1 MSIAGAVHFL
11 LLAAVSHA
19 TPDIGAIVRPEAAID
34 LAGDR
39 VGEDGASLH
48 TWIRAFASD
57 ETDRND
63 AWFLEARLQ
72 HHTLFGDDVEAWYE
86 LSLGETGF
94 DARLGGPSSPAR
106 LRIGALRERWGKL
119 DLLPVLDV
127 LNPTDARIGPLV
139 PSEWQR
145 IPIPMAVAQIGTGKI
160 RSETVL
166 IPFAGADRL
175 WLRETDWSLV
185 RQGMTSA
192 FWNEA
197 AGWEGD
203 DQTEW
208 INLTQQLAVNSVDLD
223 PSYRRGQDAATNGNS
238 LPQALLY
245 NGEIAQR
252 FELYGPQFDV
262 AVMAGLLRSTFP
274 QAELD
279 ETFRQYL
286 VSETHPGIV
295 EIVNGELQTADGAL
309 TYAWP
314 RTFLA
319 GLEASTL
326 IGGLQVR
333 AEGGYTSDR
342 VVRMDYIRAT
352 TVPQLATGLG
362 VDYVRGSN
370 LQITLETRWQHLLE
384 VPVAPLVLA
393 KADQLQI
400 AAGFRAGLLAERL
413 TLQAGGAYDLS
424 FSELLLR
431 PAIAYRATDSL
442 QLELGAVILE
452 GFATDAPRTLIDAI
466 TYRGGPASFW
476 SQNDSVTFA
485 LSWIL

>member
-1 MSIAGAVHFL
+1 MQLL
-11 LLAAVSHA
+11 LLASVSRA
-19 TPDIGAIVRPEAAID
+19 TPDVGAILRPEAVVD

-39 VGEDGASLH
+39 IGEDPAALH
-48 TWIRAFASD
+48 TWIRAFAGD
-57 ETDRND
+57 ETDRGD

-72 HHTLFGDDVEAWYE
+72 HHALFGGDVEAWYE
-86 LSLGETGF
+86 LGLGETGF
-94 DARLGGPSSPAR
+94 DGRLGGPSSPVR
-106 LRIGALRERWGKL
+106 LRIGALRERWGRL

-127 LNPTDARIGPLV
+127 LNPIDARIGPLV
-139 PSEWQR
+139 PSQWQR
-145 IPIPMAVAQIGTGKI
+145 IPIPMAVAQIGSDKI

-185 RQGMTSA
+185 RQGMTAS
-192 FWNEA
+192 FWNQA

-208 INLTQQLAVNSVDLD
+208 INLTQQLAINSLDLD

-238 LPQALLY
+238 LPQALLV

-262 AVMAGLLRSTFP
+262 AVVAGLLRSSFP
-274 QAELD
+274 QAQLD
-279 ETFRQYL
+279 DGLRQYL
-286 VSETHPGIV
+286 VTQTHPGVV
-295 EIVNGELQTADGAL
+295 ELVNGELQTADGAL

-314 RTFLA
+314 RTFLT

-333 AEGGYTSDR
+333 GEGSYTSDQ
-342 VVRMDYIRAT
+342 VVRMDYIRST
-352 TVPQLATGLG
+352 TVPQIAAG
-362 VDYVRGSN
+362 VGIDYVRGSS
-370 LQITLETRWQHLLE
+370 LQITLESRWQHLLE

-393 KADQLQI
+393 KADQIQI
-400 AAGFRAGLLAERL
+400 AAGLRAGLMAERL
-413 TLQAGGAYDLS
+413 TLQLGGAYDLS

-431 PAIAYRATDSL
+431 PSLAYRATDQL
-442 QLELGAVILE
+442 QLELGAILLE

-466 TYRGGPASFW
+466 TYQGGPVSFW
-476 SQNDSVTFA
+476 SQNDSLTFA
-485 LSWIL
+485 VSWIL